1 MKKRCICTVLFLA
14 ILLLVSLS
22 IPAAA
27 DFDTYSIGQ
36 RLELPVN
43 YSKTLKVT
51 ILEKAAYTFSLE
63 GNPHANIYLH
73 RGATQPFTNYTEKR
87 TLRLVLDAGEY
98 YLRIKPSPLPASSE
112 LYLCSYAEPVAAE
125 EPVTSPDREIHPY
138 SKTWKLDVTPDV
150 RRIDGVPYIS
160 VQTLVDMGDYDVKLG
175 RGMCGYYIAWHTANF
190 DFYPEST
197 DVLING
203 DWISIMHGTR
213 IVDGIAYLPL
223 DFVREYLD
231 CDVSFDR
238 RNDAVT
244 VTVPCANIPKSDS
257 DDKPI
262 RNHRCELDLSQCL
275 YDFDNNHYYLSP
287 FVLCDFG
294 AVFSRPQVNT
304 KLLSFYDNHRLFT
317 LYYSGDTGSH
327 VDGNLNYCHPQ
338 PDTVLLSLPNAYP
351 TPIPAV
357 IHENKPYIPLSFF
370 TQTLGWDIDLNITD
384 SVFDGT
390 LTITSPSICA
400 ASDAVVFH
408 DDGAA
413 LPPVNRLPVLSCTDG
428 TRIYLLRGSCGIY
441 CSGDDYSIATTT
453 DFVTETPLPLPDLKL
468 YSSYL
473 TSPRAAGNR
482 LYIHDRNVSSR
493 LLGRPN
499 WHATSDKI
507 SILNF
512 GTEQWTDTTAFI
524 PSHILYQDGTY
535 YGCYKPD
542 DRYYSNETL
551 AYYTSKDGLVWD
563 LAAASVLPTAAHEG
577 NKVMFF
583 DKPFAVTD
591 PNSGLTHMKQGRWE
605 GAYHNGWYI
614 AQTDGDLYVSQDG
627 ETWQYL
633 TDFTQE
639 PYAFDQMIPA
649 DDGFFASGENVKTK
663 EALYFFIKPQDDT
676 WDIEILHAPEE
687 MEPLEFDALYYVNGT
702 LYQTR
707 AHGDRELPDYS
718 PLS

>member
-27 DFDTYSIGQ
+27 DFDTYSTGQ
-36 RLELPVN
+36 RLELPIN

-51 ILEKAAYTFSLE
+51 ILEKAAYTFSSE
-63 GNPHANIYLH
+63 GNTHADIYLH
-73 RGATQPFTNYTEKR
+73 RGAAQPFTNYTANR

-98 YLRIKPSPLPASSE
+98 YLRIKPSPVPASSE

-125 EPVTSPDREIHPY
+125 EPVTSPDKEIQPY

-150 RRIDGVPYIS
+150 RRIDGVSYIS

-175 RGMCGYYIAWHTANF
+175 RGMCGYYIAWHAANF

-213 IVDGIAYLPL
+213 VVDGIAYLPL

-244 VTVPCANIPKSDS
+244 ITVLRANIPKSDS
-257 DDKPI
+257 DNKPTWN
-262 RNHRCELDLSQCL
+262 RRCELDLSQCL
-275 YDFDNNHYYLSP
+275 YDFDNNQYYLSP

-294 AVFSRPQVNT
+294 AVFSHPQVNT

-357 IHENKPYIPLSFF
+357 IHENEPYIPLSFF
-370 TQTLGWDIDLNITD
+370 TQTLGWDGHAELKLD
-384 SVFDGT
+384 SDIAEGT
-390 LTITSPSICA
+390 LTITRPGICA

-428 TRIYLLRGSCGIY
+428 TQIYLLRGSHY
-441 CSGDDYSIATTT
+441 GDDGYSLTVTT
-453 DFVTETPLPLPDLKL
+453 DFVTETPLLLPDLKL

-482 LYIHDRNVSSR
+482 LYIHNRNIRGR
-493 LLGRPN
+493 LYGRPN
-499 WHATSDKI
+499 WRVISDKI

-512 GTEQWTDTTAFI
+512 GMEQWTDTTEYI
-524 PSHILYQDGTY
+524 PFRVLYQDGVY
-535 YGCYKPD
+535 YGCQKPD
-542 DRYYSNETL
+542 SYYSNPPI
-551 AYYTSKDGLVWD
+551 AYYTSKDGLAWT
-563 LAAASVLPTAAHEG
+563 LAGASALPTAAHEG
-577 NKVMFF
+577 NKAMFF

-591 PNSGLTHMKQGRWE
+591 PVSGLTHMKPGRWE

-633 TDFTQE
+633 TDCTRE
-639 PYAFDQMIPA
+639 PYIFDRIIPT

-663 EALYFFIKPQDDT
+663 ETLYFFIKPRGDT
-676 WDIEILHAPEE
+676 WDIEILHAPKD
-687 MEPLEFDALYYVNGT
+687 MNPLEFDALYYVNGI
-702 LYQTR
+702 LYQTNV
-707 AHGDRELPDYS
+707 HGDI
-718 PLS
+718 PLED